1 MECGVPPPLERPAC
15 STDPVRFL
23 YSTGFD
29 CNHAERWF
37 SSKIHAWAVRHL
49 SCPSIHGSDL
59 MKEKELLIE
68 NKLGLHA
75 RAAAQIVKTASA
87 YSSKITLVK
96 DGMEV
101 DGKSIMGIM
110 MLAAAKGS
118 SVMLQVNG
126 EDEGA
131 ALSCLEQLFKDK
143 FGEKE

>member
-1 MECGVPPPLERPAC
+1 
-15 STDPVRFL
+15 
-23 YSTGFD
+23 
-29 CNHAERWF
+29 
-37 SSKIHAWAVRHL
+37 
-49 SCPSIHGSDL
+49 
-59 MKEKELLIE
+59 MKEKDLVIE

-87 YSSKITLVK
+87 YASKVVLVK

-118 SVMLQVNG
+118 SLTVQVRG
-126 EDEGA
+126 EDETM
-131 ALSCLEQLFKDK
+131 ALAGLEQLFKDK